1 MKQDRMMKQPTAR
14 LVSAAALL
22 LAMLAPSYAHAE
34 PAAIYLVRHGEKQT
48 TGKDPELTV
57 QGKARAQNVAAML
70 RKAGIEAVF
79 SSQTTRTV
87 QTAQPM
93 AHVAG
98 VEVQTYDPSKPEAM
112 VSKLKALK
120 GGAVL
125 VVGHSNTL
133 PALVRMFGGAP
144 GTDIA
149 DEEFDRVY
157 QLHIGADGKVT
168 TVLLSSLATPTSAQ

>member
-1 MKQDRMMKQPTAR
+1 MKQTCWMHHLPFR
-14 LVSAAALL
+14 LTSALALALALL
-22 LAMLAPSYAHAE
+22 SPTPALAE
-34 PAAIYLVRHGEKQT
+34 PAAIYVVRHGEKQAA
-48 TGKDPELTV
+48 GKDPELTA

-112 VSKLKALK
+112 VAKVKALK

-125 VVGHSNTL
+125 VVGHSNTV

-149 DEEFDRVY
+149 DDEYDRVY
-157 QLHIGADGKVT
+157 QLHIGADGKIT
-168 TVLLSSLATPTSAQ
+168 TVLLTSLPTI